1 MKADGA
7 LRVAIENDQDFRP
20 CPRIPAR
27 EPLYALDADGMA
39 SAWVRYLFSFS
50 GRFNRTNFWIVYG
63 IVFLTTTI
71 PSVVLRVNSP
81 DNLIAA
87 IFIGLLSLLGS
98 IAILAAA
105 TKRLHDLNHSG
116 LWLLPFYAV
125 QLAAFL
131 ASPGGLG
138 LMFCT
143 LRLIGLIWLGTARG
157 EKGANRFGA
166 DPT

>member
-1 MKADGA
+1 MKTDRAWTA
-7 LRVAIENDQDFRP
+7 PI
-20 CPRIPAR
+20 
-27 EPLYALDADGMA
+27 YALDADGMA

-50 GRFNRTNFWIVYG
+50 GRFNRTSFWTVFG
-63 IVFLTTTI
+63 IVSLTTTI
-71 PSVVLRVNSP
+71 PSIVLPNNPIV
-81 DNLIAA
+81 A
-87 IFIGLLSLLGS
+87 ILSFLGFV
-98 IAILAAA
+98 AILAAA

-116 LWLLPFYAV
+116 LWLLPFYAM

-138 LMFCT
+138 LVFCT
-143 LRLIGLIWLGTARG
+143 LGLIGLIWLGTARG